1 MKAIEL
7 RAQPRMLTGKQVKLL
22 RRQNVVPGVV
32 YGHNIDPIAVQFD
45 TKELSHALR
54 RAGSSATVQLAVD
67 GTEAP
72 YLVIFRDV
80 QHHPIRRDVSH
91 VDLQALSL
99 TETVRVPVSV
109 VLTGRSSAVDD
120 LGGVLLQTLLELEI
134 EALPMDLVPSI
145 EVDISGLTTIGSS
158 ITVADLSIPETITVL
173 NAKDATIVQVT
184 FEAAEEAEAAVEAG
198 PEVAAEPAAGA
209 VEPEA

>member
-1 MKAIEL
+1 MS
-7 RAQPRMLTGKQVKLL
+7 RAC
-22 RRQNVVPGVV
+22 V

-158 ITVADLSIPETITVL
+158 ITVADLRIPETITVR
-173 NAKDATIVQVT
+173 NASDATIVQVT
-184 FEAAEEAEAAVEAG
+184 FEAAEEVEEVAEVA
-198 PEVAAEPAAGA
+198 PEVVAEPVAGA
-209 VEPEA
+209 VETEA